1 MKYLKV
7 YENFFDGGIDDN
19 NIECGYYGLSRIFG
33 ITFDEVKDLFSDILD
48 EHPFLDLE
56 IKTYINEMIGTDR
69 ESKEFSVF
77 IHDNRPY
84 PTGEDFH
91 TRIKNVSD
99 VEISDSFIQELIGR
113 LSEYNLCIQINDD
126 QYYDRLSESIWFTI
140 ELDN

>member
-19 NIECGYYGLSRIFG
+19 NIECSYYGLSRIFG

-56 IKTYINEMIGTDR
+56 IKTYQSYIKNITV
-69 ESKEFSVF
+69 KEFSVLL
-77 IHDNRPY
+77 HDTRPY
-84 PTGEDFH
+84 PTGEDFY

-99 VEISDSFIQELIGR
+99 VQISDSFIQELIGR

>member
-7 YENFFDGGIDDN
+7 YENFFDGGIDN
-19 NIECGYYGLSRIFG
+19 NIECSYYGLSRIFG

-56 IKTYINEMIGTDR
+56 IKTYITV
-69 ESKEFSVF
+69 KEFSVF
-77 IHDNRPY
+77 LHDTRPY

-99 VEISDSFIQELIGR
+99 VQISDSFIQELIGR

-126 QYYDRLSESIWFTI
+126 QYYDKLSESIWFTI

>member
-7 YENFFDGGIDDN
+7 YENFFDGGLDDN
-19 NIECGYYGLSRIFG
+19 NIECSYYGLSRIFG

-56 IKTYINEMIGTDR
+56 IKTYITVN
-69 ESKEFSVF
+69 EFSVF
-77 IHDNRPY
+77 LHDNRPY

>member
-19 NIECGYYGLSRIFG
+19 NIECSYYGLSRIFG

-56 IKTYINEMIGTDR
+56 IKTYITVN
-69 ESKEFSVF
+69 EFSVF
-77 IHDNRPY
+77 LHDNRPY

-99 VEISDSFIQELIGR
+99 VQISDSFIQELIGR